1 MPSTDVTEVT
11 LLGGSVT
18 VEAPAALPGAT
29 HVDAPSLPSS
39 EEPDSDHPSGL
50 SCTMCQGEKAI
61 AVGGRRCTTTRS
73 LTALSQ
79 AHNGAHLRSQAKH
92 LRDLEQLAHVEANGT
107 EKELKDLK

>member
-39 EEPDSDHPSGL
+39 EEPDSDDEAVDQQAACDAFDSG
-50 SCTMCQGEKAI
+50 
-61 AVGGRRCTTTRS
+61 
-73 LTALSQ
+73 
-79 AHNGAHLRSQAKH
+79 
-92 LRDLEQLAHVEANGT
+92 
-107 EKELKDLK
+107 